1 MYAISCD
8 RCREADLVRTT
19 EASEIRFAGQTAH
32 LCSRCHAEL
41 RAFLAGD
48 EFPPVALVSA
58 LKALETAA
66 G

>member
-8 RCREADLVRTT
+8 RCGEADLVPTT

-41 RAFLAGD
+41 RAFLTGD
-48 EFPPVALVSA
+48 DFPPVAHAGAVTT
-58 LKALETAA
+58 LETAA